1 MTYIYNI
8 YIYNVILEHI
18 PLFLGFCFWCT
29 LHHCSIVAIPFRLWP
44 QSWVVWTL
52 WQHHLQFIK
61 SSSIPSIS
69 RFQRS
74 ETLSGRGF
82 QFPKKDGYEQMF
94 SLRDFGRRGILHQS
108 SAGSFLL
115 PRGAAAVDGAQRP
128 KNWMGPKNGYDHI
141 LRVFF
146 FERIC

>member
-1 MTYIYNI
+1 MPARRQIQMDICKHTVIGMYI
-8 YIYNVILEHI
+8 YIYIYVILEHI

-69 RFQRS
+69 RFQKS

-82 QFPKKDGYEQMF
+82 QFMKKRSVRTKFF
-94 SLRDFGRRGILHQS
+94 SERFWPPRNSSSIVGWFFPTPQRSLSFGWGR
-108 SAGSFLL
+108 
-115 PRGAAAVDGAQRP
+115 
-128 KNWMGPKNGYDHI
+128 
-141 LRVFF
+141 
-146 FERIC
+146 ET

>member
-1 MTYIYNI
+1 MAWQLLMFHTSQASDSDGYCICKHTVVGMYV
-8 YIYNVILEHI
+8 YVILEHI

-29 LHHCSIVAIPFRLWP
+29 LHHCSIVAMPFRLWP

-69 RFQRS
+69 RFQKS

-82 QFPKKDGYEQMF
+82 QFIIIFF
-94 SLRDFGRRGILHQS
+94 SERFWPPRNS
-108 SAGSFLL
+108 SSIVGWFF
-115 PRGAAAVDGAQRP
+115 PTPQRSLSCG
-128 KNWMGPKNGYDHI
+128 WGP
-141 LRVFF
+141 
-146 FERIC
+146 ET